1 MARGL
6 LHKTFAQH
14 SDCADSLIDL
24 FGAKIRVGSHCPG
37 HPIEPPVLG
46 GTYLLLLIGGTAAQ
60 SPVESPVCIPR
71 LVEADRTRDRGKR
84 LAVRSQGQHLVVYNG
99 RLGRCGPNRQGLR
112 SGDLGVQGVRRR
124 LPNAEGLRRQP
135 GQVLSRLAF
144 GRQTTLTALA
154 CRPFG
159 PWVVSN

>member
-99 RLGRCGPNRQGLR
+99 RLGGRGPNRHGLR
-112 SGDLGVQGVRRR
+112 SGLKGQGLRRR
-124 LPNAEGLRRQP
+124 FLNIEVLRRQP
-135 GQVLSRLAF
+135 GQFLSRLAF

-154 CRPFG
+154 
-159 PWVVSN
+159 

>member
-1 MARGL
+1 MVRGL

-14 SDCADSLIDL
+14 SNCADPFIYL
-24 FGAKIRVGSHCPG
+24 FGAKIRVGGNCPG
-37 HPIEPPVLG
+37 HPVQPPVLG
-46 GTYLLLLIGGTAAQ
+46 ETYLLLLIGGTATQ
-60 SPVESPVCIPR
+60 RPVESPVCISR
-71 LVEADRTRDRGKR
+71 FVEPDGAGDRGKR
-84 LAVRSQGQHLVVYNG
+84 LAVRSQGQYLVVYYG
-99 RLGRCGPNRQGLR
+99 RLRGCGPNRQDLR
-112 SGDLGVQGVRRR
+112 RLVFRRRR
-124 LPNAEGLRRQP
+124 LLNAEGLRRQP